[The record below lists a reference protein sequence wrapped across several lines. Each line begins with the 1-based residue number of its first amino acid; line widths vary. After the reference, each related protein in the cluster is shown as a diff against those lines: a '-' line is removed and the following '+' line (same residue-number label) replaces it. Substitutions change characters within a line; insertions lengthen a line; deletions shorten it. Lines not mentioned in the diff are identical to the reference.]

1 MVIILTDF
9 DDTRI
14 FEQVLPDFCIIVSL
28 VFSFSS
34 LAICLHLV
42 LSLSLSHDLFL
53 PYPLFSQ
60 DQVNQYLSNQ
70 LIIQDGVGSSVED
83 LNQAHKRQRR

>member
-1 MVIILTDF
+1 MILGFLSKYCQTF
-9 DDTRI
+9 ALLCPL
-14 FEQVLPDFCIIVSL
+14 FFLL
-28 VFSFSS
+28 VVWPSVFIWF
-34 LAICLHLV
+34 
-42 LSLSLSHDLFL
+42 SLSLSHDLFL

-83 LNQAHKRQRR
+83 LNQAHKRQRREKC